1 MISAAQFIARLTI
14 RLELYTNVIVVPL
27 VFYFGVITRNHT
39 EAEQHIMNIASLFA
53 STVMLVIGTMV
64 RTIILTITISKI
76 KREKGDM
83 TAMKVRLLNYPRIE
97 LIIISCRWVIG
108 LLFVFMAMKMTVGL
122 TLQQSFTFIL
132 LVITSTTV
140 NAVISYFATE
150 NKLSSILAL
159 PRLAAL
165 PVPPRSYARIGITF
179 RLIMTVVAVLI
190 IPIIFMGY
198 MLWLINQ
205 GVITR
210 FEQFYIHISVILVMT
225 LITLATIIFESTR
238 GIRRGMAMTIETIKD
253 LSQGKFNRDNLPMLD
268 RSEIGSISLY
278 LNVLADSLR
287 EFDTKRSELNTG
299 LATLTVKL
307 SENAESL
314 TANTREQASSMEE
327 IMATTEEVSS
337 GAESVM
343 ASVDNQFEALGS
355 LIASMKSLSEVMAM
369 VTAKTESVARLSRDI
384 EEKATSGGATL
395 TAMIDSLKIVSESS
409 RQMTGIT
416 EIINDISDKI
426 NLLSLNASIEAA
438 RAGDAGRGFAVVAE
452 EISKLAD
459 MTANSIKDINALVK
473 RNIEEIQTGMT
484 NVDNA
489 VDTIGG
495 ITGLVNTIKTETDGV
510 SAHVRSQHEINTE
523 VNREVDLL
531 KEKSEIVKTAMQEQK
546 NAMGEITRAIT
557 NISQFTQGTVQAA
570 ERLFIEAKEVD
581 KMAGGLVD

>member
-1 MISAAQFIARLTI
+1 MISAARFIARLTI

-27 VFYFGVITRNHT
+27 VFYFGVLTRNHT

-53 STVMLVIGTMV
+53 STVMLVIGTTV
-64 RTIILTITISKI
+64 RTIILSITISKI

-278 LNVLADSLR
+278 LNVLA
-287 EFDTKRSELNTG
+287 
-299 LATLTVKL
+299 
-307 SENAESL
+307 
-314 TANTREQASSMEE
+314 E
-327 IMATTEEVSS
+327 I
-337 GAESVM
+337 
-343 ASVDNQFEALGS
+343 
-355 LIASMKSLSEVMAM
+355 
-369 VTAKTESVARLSRDI
+369 
-384 EEKATSGGATL
+384 
-395 TAMIDSLKIVSESS
+395 
-409 RQMTGIT
+409 
-416 EIINDISDKI
+416 
-426 NLLSLNASIEAA
+426 
-438 RAGDAGRGFAVVAE
+438 GR
-452 EISKLAD
+452 
-459 MTANSIKDINALVK
+459 
-473 RNIEEIQTGMT
+473 
-484 NVDNA
+484 
-489 VDTIGG
+489 
-495 ITGLVNTIKTETDGV
+495 
-510 SAHVRSQHEINTE
+510 AHV
-523 VNREVDLL
+523 
-531 KEKSEIVKTAMQEQK
+531 
-546 NAMGEITRAIT
+546 
-557 NISQFTQGTVQAA
+557 
-570 ERLFIEAKEVD
+570 
-581 KMAGGLVD
+581 